1 MSIFLTN
8 QPTSLLENLCAI
20 TLHKRYATDDAS
32 RLYYYNKNIE
42 VDFYIPKEAMAIQV
56 SYSLEDPETRK
67 REINALSLLHKAFP
81 LKKALVITY
90 DEEGIME
97 TNGLTIEIVPVWKWL
112 LQWICSNRSNFTE
125 QLVVLLAS
133 VGAYGARLRPIRR
146 MRFAKGKGFSWQD
159 ASRRVVWNLVNWI
172 PLVNRTNTDFL
183 HYMQKKWANSF
194 LYYSFCVTLCP
205 WVRGW
210 ALNIPFMRTRKL

>member
-1 MSIFLTN
+1 MSIFLTD

-42 VDFYIPKEAMAIQV
+42 VDFYIPEEAMAIQV

-67 REINALSLLHKAFP
+67 REINTLSLLHKAFP

-112 LQWICSNRSNFTE
+112 LQ
-125 QLVVLLAS
+125 
-133 VGAYGARLRPIRR
+133 
-146 MRFAKGKGFSWQD
+146 
-159 ASRRVVWNLVNWI
+159 
-172 PLVNRTNTDFL
+172 
-183 HYMQKKWANSF
+183 
-194 LYYSFCVTLCP
+194 
-205 WVRGW
+205 
-210 ALNIPFMRTRKL
+210 